1 MTTGRQRLQQR
12 VVTRSLQ
19 DMYKQMVR
27 FCNNIPEGADL
38 AQDAKAC
45 ELACNVWAI
54 EEEWILDPEL
64 REELSLIQSIPP
76 EEGS

>member
-19 DMYKQMVR
+19 DMYKRMIH
-27 FCNNIPEGADL
+27 FCNNIPEGANLEEDDKAADL
-38 AQDAKAC
+38 AN
-45 ELACNVWAI
+45 NVWAI

-64 REELSLIQSIPP
+64 REELSLLQSMPP
-76 EEGS
+76 DED